1 MLTRR
6 DFPSS
11 YHVNL
16 VVLTFLLEVHFFHNF
31 FLKIPLSLAWRCS
44 SMRRPSADVE
54 GRREK
59 SVTIFNI
66 CSLMT
71 SSLTLLNRTSESTT
85 HFWSWWESFCLKQKS
100 LIITRFSWADVSGQ
114 GEVWDREMSKMAMKT
129 WHCKAYTT
137 LIVAIWHQSQFPVC
151 LRGIYHITQW
161 LSQAH
166 PLWTCFDLGQVTPHL
181 SLISHPYQVKSGLGD
196 LYCPL

>member
-1 MLTRR
+1 
-6 DFPSS
+6 
-11 YHVNL
+11 
-16 VVLTFLLEVHFFHNF
+16 
-31 FLKIPLSLAWRCS
+31 
-44 SMRRPSADVE
+44 MRRPSADVE

-85 HFWSWWESFCLKQKS
+85 HFWSLWESFCLKQKS
-100 LIITRFSWADVSGQ
+100 LIIIWFSWADVSGQ

-137 LIVAIWHQSQFPVC
+137 LIVAIWPHSQFPVC
-151 LRGIYHITQW
+151 LRGTYHITQW
-161 LSQAH
+161 FSQTH
-166 PLWTCFDLGQVTPHL
+166 LLWTCFALGQVTPHL
-181 SLISHPYQVKSGLGD
+181 SLISHPYQVKPWLGA